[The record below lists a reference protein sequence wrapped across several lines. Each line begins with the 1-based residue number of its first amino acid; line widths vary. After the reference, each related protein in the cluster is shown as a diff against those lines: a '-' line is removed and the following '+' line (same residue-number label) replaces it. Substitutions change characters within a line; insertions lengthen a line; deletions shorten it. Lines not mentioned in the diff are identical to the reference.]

1 MGIYPVTVRV
11 KPYRGSDSKKLEKLR
26 EKIRFAKSLEEH
38 INSEMNGKDVH
49 KFTYAFMEFKLA
61 IPKEIIR
68 ELLSTIDGGSNGVTV
83 CTKEYWKI
91 NFSDNIA

>member
-26 EKIRFAKSLEEH
+26 EKIHFAKILEEH
-38 INSEMNGKDVH
+38 INSKMKDKEIH
-49 KFTYAFMEFKLA
+49 KFTYGFMSSELA
-61 IPKEIIR
+61 IPKEIIS

-83 CTKEYWKI
+83 CTKEHWKK
-91 NFSDNIA
+91 NFSENNA